1 MKLMEKLPVALSG
14 MCLAVLC
21 NTPVLAQEVD
31 LPDDVSEGPPPMEGM
46 IEISL
51 DGDGSPEFNI
61 AMEPNAIQM
70 AAPGGPGGPRMMMMR
85 RGYGGMRGGHWGRGG
100 CPWLGALDLSDDQY
114 EKIYAL
120 KNSFL
125 DKVGP
130 KMLEIRTQERHLKD
144 AMTQSSVDAKAARRM
159 QDTIN
164 NLRADVSNIKLDNK
178 LAVLDV
184 FTAEQRKKIRD
195 WMIKGGRGMHHKGPG
210 MRMEKKDS

>member
-21 NTPVLAQEVD
+21 NTPALAQEVE
-31 LPDDVSEGPPPMEGM
+31 LPDDVSEGPPPMEGA
-46 IEISL
+46 IEISM
-51 DGDGSPEFNI
+51 DGDGNPEFNI
-61 AMEPNAIQM
+61 AMNPSAIPM
-70 AAPGGPGGPRMMMMR
+70 AAPGCPVQPRMMMMR
-85 RGYGGMRGGHWGRGG
+85 KGMSMRGPWGRGG

-120 KNSFL
+120 KNSLL

-144 AMTQSSVDAKAARRM
+144 VMTQASVDAKAARRM

-164 NLRADVSNIKLDNK
+164 SLRADVSNIKLDNK
-178 LAVLDV
+178 LSVLDV
-184 FTAEQRKKIRD
+184 LTAEQRKKIRD
-195 WMIKGGRGMHHKGPG
+195 YMIKGGRGMHHRGPS

>member
-1 MKLMEKLPVALSG
+1 MKSMEKLPVALSG

-31 LPDDVSEGPPPMEGM
+31 LPDDLSEGPPPVEGM
-46 IEISL
+46 VEISL
-51 DGDGSPEFNI
+51 DADGSPEFNI

-70 AAPGGPGGPRMMMMR
+70 AAPGGPGPRMMMMR
-85 RGYGGMRGGHWGRGG
+85 RGLSMRGGHWGRGG

-114 EKIYAL
+114 ERIYAL

-144 AMTQSSVDAKAARRM
+144 TMTQPSVDAKAARNM
-159 QDTIN
+159 QDKIN

-184 FTAEQRKKIRD
+184 LTAEQRKKIRD
-195 WMIKGGRGMHHKGPG
+195 WMIKGGRGMHHRGGPHK
-210 MRMEKKDS
+210 MMEKKDS